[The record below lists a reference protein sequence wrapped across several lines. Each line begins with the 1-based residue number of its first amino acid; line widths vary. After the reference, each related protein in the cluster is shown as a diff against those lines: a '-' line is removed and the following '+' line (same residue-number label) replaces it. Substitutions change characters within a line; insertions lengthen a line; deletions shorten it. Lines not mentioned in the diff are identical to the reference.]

1 MKTELKIVLDDQTK
15 RELYEDMLVIANE
28 AFIQATQ
35 HQKRIVNKEELKAIL
50 RCGEKQITDYIT
62 KHELKYFKQ
71 GRVIYF
77 DLKDVYSMLENLK
90 K

>member
-35 HQKRIVNKEELKAIL
+35 R
-50 RCGEKQITDYIT
+50 
-62 KHELKYFKQ
+62 
-71 GRVIYF
+71 
-77 DLKDVYSMLENLK
+77 
-90 K
+90 